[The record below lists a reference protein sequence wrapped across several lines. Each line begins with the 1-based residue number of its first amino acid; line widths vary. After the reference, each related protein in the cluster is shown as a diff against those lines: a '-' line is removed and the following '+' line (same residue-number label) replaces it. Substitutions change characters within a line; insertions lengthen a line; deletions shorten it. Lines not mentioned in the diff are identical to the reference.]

1 MEGRRSAGFSRRA
14 GLAGALALV
23 ALAIPQAG
31 SAAVIMQRGMVG
43 GGLVKLEHGFANVSL
58 LATKSTFPD
67 QHQVVVGSI
76 LWVETGTHVSLASI
90 DLTSYEDLPGEEAG
104 RRIEGTLSV
113 NGTGQFPFVLDV
125 IDGGPPGSGKDTIAL
140 TVGDDRSTVANGK
153 PVEGTTSG
161 TGDSFRYQAS
171 GNFASGDIQDVDLDL
186 PID

>member
-23 ALAIPQAG
+23 ALARPQVG
-31 SAAVIMQRGMVG
+31 SAALIMQRGMVG
-43 GGLVKLEHGFANVSL
+43 GGLVKLEHGFANISL

-76 LWVETGTHVSLASI
+76 LWVETGTRVSLASLG
-90 DLTSYEDLPGEEAG
+90 LTSYEDLPGEDTG
-104 RRIEGTLSV
+104 RRIQGTMSV

-125 IDGGPPGSGKDTIAL
+125 VDGGPPGSGKDTIAL
-140 TVGDDRSTVANGK
+140 TVGDDLATAGNGTST
-153 PVEGTTSG
+153 EETTTG
-161 TGDSFRYQAS
+161 IGDSFRYQTS
-171 GNFASGDIQDVDLDL
+171 GIFASGDIQDIDLDI